1 MRIFGIGLALFTGIY
16 TESFAAAGW
25 LGWVLYVALIAI
37 AVVMVC
43 GRRINNKQ
51 YSFRDKGDN
60 NG

>member
-25 LGWVLYVALIAI
+25 LGWVLYAALITI

-43 GRRINNKQ
+43 GRKRH
-51 YSFRDKGDN
+51 G
-60 NG
+60 